1 MKKKGLL
8 SSYVSGVLDIAHGE
22 RYKVIFSYF
31 IPEYVTALLLYSLP
45 IWIDAWFVAQL
56 TSTSRYATLGVTN
69 NLLHLL
75 TKVAEAVSVGT
86 VVLAGQFNGRGALQD
101 VGRSIRDAFWVTI
114 VLGSCIA
121 GALFFGA
128 YWIYYWYGVPDKII
142 TLGVPFLR
150 MRALGILFTYVFMA
164 FIGFLR
170 GIKNVKTPMKIFLFG
185 SIIFIL
191 CDYVLIFGKFGF
203 PAMGLEGSAIAS
215 VIQYGVMLVAV
226 MAVVLGQER
235 YAAYKIHLFRVVGDP
250 SYIWYLVQ
258 LSWPVLLDKA
268 TMAVSYIWL
277 CKMFATMG
285 KIGLAT
291 FCVIKDM
298 ERFAFL
304 PAIAMAQVVTFLA
317 SNDYGRQ
324 NWQGIKNNIKK
335 IIFIASTM
343 VLLTLIAIS
352 LKPEVVI
359 HIFDTKGKFTS
370 TAAAVF
376 PVISVLIFFDVLQ
389 LILAGALRGTGNV
402 RVVMFTRLIISFA
415 FFVPV
420 SYFLSHL
427 TITNDALRFILIYG
441 SFYIGNALMSLIY
454 IKWLRGTSWK
464 TPLI

>member
-8 SSYVSGVLDIAHGE
+8 SSYVSGAVDLVNGE

-31 IPEYVTALLLYSLP
+31 IPEYITALLLYSLP
-45 IWIDAWFVAQL
+45 LWLDAWFVAQL

-75 TKVAEAVSVGT
+75 TKIAEAVSVGT
-86 VVLAGQFNGRGALQD
+86 VVLAGQFNGRSAYED

-114 VLGSCIA
+114 VLGSVIA
-121 GALFFGA
+121 AGLFFGA
-128 YWIYYWYGVPDKII
+128 YSIYYWYGVPDKII

-150 MRALGILFTYVFMA
+150 LRALGILFTYVFMA

-170 GIKNVKTPMKIFLFG
+170 GIKNVKTPMKIFLAG
-185 SIIFIL
+185 SIVFVFF
-191 CDYVLIFGKFGF
+191 DYALIFGKFGF
-203 PAMGLEGSAIAS
+203 PQMGLDGSAIAS
-215 VIQYGVMLVAV
+215 VIQYGVMLIAV
-226 MAVVLGQER
+226 MAVILGEKK
-235 YAAYKIHLFRVVGDP
+235 YEPYKIHLFSIFKEP
-250 SYIWYLVQ
+250 SYVKYLIQ

-277 CKMFATMG
+277 CKMFATLG
-285 KIGLAT
+285 KVGIAT

-317 SNDYGRQ
+317 SNDYGKQ
-324 NWQGIKNNIKK
+324 NWEGIKSNTKK
-335 IIFIASTM
+335 IIAIAAIM
-343 VLLTLIAIS
+343 VLVTLIVIS
-352 LKPEVVI
+352 INPHMVI
-359 HIFDTKGKFTS
+359 HIFDTKGKFTNL
-370 TAAAVF
+370 AATVF
-376 PVISVLIFFDVLQ
+376 PIISVLIFFDVLQ
-389 LILAGALRGTGNV
+389 LILAGALRGSGNV

-420 SYFLSHL
+420 SYFLSQL
-427 TITNDALRFILIYG
+427 TIASEALRFILIYG
-441 SFYIGNALMSLIY
+441 SFYIGNALMSLVY
-454 IKWLRGTSWK
+454 IKWFRGTSWK